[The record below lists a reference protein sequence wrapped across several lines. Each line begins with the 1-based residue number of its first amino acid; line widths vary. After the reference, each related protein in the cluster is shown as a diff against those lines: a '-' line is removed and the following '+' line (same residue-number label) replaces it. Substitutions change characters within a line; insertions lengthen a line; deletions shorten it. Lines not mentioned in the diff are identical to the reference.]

1 MRAENASWPY
11 NAPGRDDP
19 DWSADNGSADDGRP
33 DWTAGDDNWPPNGA
47 SPGWPYGEDHPSW
60 PASGGSDWLRAG
72 GGSSPRGREPAAAP
86 RHDPRSPTTL
96 PPAPG
101 PRVRVPA
108 DGGPDGAAQ
117 WSGQYAAGA
126 APPSNYEVAFGN
138 GPVQVLLPS
147 AGQEWPAGADA
158 GEMPHFAGER
168 PAELHDPVQQDAG
181 GFPNADS
188 VRLAERILS
197 DADTQAAGIRQ
208 EALGQANAIREA
220 AEREADEV
228 RRQAAYQVDAAREA
242 EREAE
247 EIKRQAEYQANA
259 IREAAAQEADELRA
273 GAIRLSAELGQVA
286 AYVTRTLT
294 IPAIT
299 AGEPEA
305 LPGPELIDD
314 GGPGAQAAQPRDWQ
328 PGASPRPQGRPRPQA
343 RSRQRLTDTS
353 PPMPAVEPQDWH
365 QDGPPAGPGPQGRS
379 RPHDMEGFAGPAMPA
394 AEPQA
399 WPQAAASPP
408 WQETADPQAWQQLE
422 EAWGEEEG
430 WEQDGWEPESP
441 PAARPRP
448 EGRTTTRPQGRPAA
462 RPRSE
467 GRTTTARPRPEGRTA
482 TARPQGGTAA
492 KTRPGSRAAAGSR
505 PGGRAANES
514 RPGGKK
520 TLTAKGRQL
529 RFKNRMVFAYAALL
543 VIPLFVGVTE
553 LAMHGWPF
561 FVFRNAGA
569 AAGNPQHLEENQGP
583 GQPDAPGAHHS
594 VKPSPPSSAKPTPS
608 KAN

>member
-1 MRAENASWPY
+1 MCAENASWPY

-19 DWSADNGSADDGRP
+19 DWTADNGSAYDGRP
-33 DWTAGDDNWPPNGA
+33 DWTAGDDNWPPHGA

-60 PASGGSDWLRAG
+60 PASGGPGGTAGDDNWPPHGASPGWPYGEDHPSWPASGGPDWPRAG

-126 APPSNYEVAFGN
+126 APPSNHEVAFGN

-168 PAELHDPVQQDAG
+168 PAELHGPVQQDAG

-197 DADTQAAGIRQ
+197 DADSQAAGIRQ

-220 AEREADEV
+220 A
-228 RRQAAYQVDAAREA
+228 AR
-242 EREAE
+242 
-247 EIKRQAEYQANA
+247 
-259 IREAAAQEADELRA
+259 EADELRA

-314 GGPGAQAAQPRDWQ
+314 GGPGPQAAQQRDWQ
-328 PGASPRPQGRPRPQA
+328 PGASPRPQGRPRAQT
-343 RSRQRLTDTS
+343 RQRLTDTS
-353 PPMPAVEPQDWH
+353 PPMPAVEPQD
-365 QDGPPAGPGPQGRS
+365 
-379 RPHDMEGFAGPAMPA
+379 
-394 AEPQA
+394 
-399 WPQAAASPP
+399 
-408 WQETADPQAWQQLE
+408 
-422 EAWGEEEG
+422 
-430 WEQDGWEPESP
+430 
-441 PAARPRP
+441 
-448 EGRTTTRPQGRPAA
+448 
-462 RPRSE
+462 
-467 GRTTTARPRPEGRTA
+467 
-482 TARPQGGTAA
+482 
-492 KTRPGSRAAAGSR
+492 
-505 PGGRAANES
+505 
-514 RPGGKK
+514 
-520 TLTAKGRQL
+520 
-529 RFKNRMVFAYAALL
+529 
-543 VIPLFVGVTE
+543 
-553 LAMHGWPF
+553 
-561 FVFRNAGA
+561 
-569 AAGNPQHLEENQGP
+569 
-583 GQPDAPGAHHS
+583 
-594 VKPSPPSSAKPTPS
+594 
-608 KAN
+608 